1 VSGNDNTDAIRF
13 EAVLE
18 ELRRLVNEFTR
29 IGVEVVLV
37 GGQAL
42 AAEQRESGGSGVIMV
57 RTETGLFIERGYS
70 LEPDLLIDVSRAA
83 QRVDAIGD
91 VMRNCGFE
99 RIRTARWSKSAG
111 TVAVDIFI
119 PDDAEEWD
127 DPGATR
133 LPKGAVAL
141 LRPRLVQ
148 IRLEGGNLE
157 ILVPDPVGFLAMK
170 LEAKQR
176 LRPDMKKDS
185 FDMYAYVSMKGIDTI
200 ARAILADSHDGPA
213 LTGGLALLFR
223 DEAAPGVRDVLAY
236 ADGYD
241 SAEKALLARAV
252 VDLFQ
257 QLAQRLSG
265 DRSRH

>member
-1 VSGNDNTDAIRF
+1 MSGSPNLDAIRF

-18 ELRRLVNEFTR
+18 ELRRLVNEFAR

-42 AAEQRESGGSGVIMV
+42 AAEQWESGGSGVIMV
-57 RTETGLFIERGYS
+57 RTETGLLIERGYS
-70 LEPDLLIDVSRAA
+70 LEPDLLIDVSRLAE
-83 QRVDAIGD
+83 RVDAIGD

-99 RIRTARWSKSAG
+99 RARTARWSKSAG

-119 PDDAEEWD
+119 PEDAEAWD

-141 LRPRLVQ
+141 LKPRLVQ
-148 IRLEGGNLE
+148 LRLQGGTLE

-176 LRPDMKKDS
+176 LRPAMTKDS

-200 ARAILADSHDGPA
+200 AKAILADSHDGPA
-213 LTGGLALLFR
+213 LTTGLASLFG

-241 SAEKALLARAV
+241 SAEQALIARAV